1 LNKEKSGTIIIMI
14 LSLIA
19 IIAIFW
25 QDPIAQDQNYHAFY
39 DHKNMLGIANF
50 WNVVS
55 NLPFLFAGLWGLQ
68 WIMTANDSCCLVELR
83 LLYIIFF
90 IGISL
95 VALGS
100 SYYHFSPSN
109 STLVWDRLPI
119 TIAFMALFAII
130 LGEFVSVRFGRLMLL
145 PLLSYGIFSVMYWDY
160 SETLGQGDLRWYI
173 VVQLLPIL
181 SLPII
186 LLLFNATFTL
196 KSAYWLLL
204 VSYLLAKLLE
214 YFDAETYHIVPLLS
228 GHSLKHLVAA
238 FGIYLLIRAY
248 KKRCRCNN
256 L

>member
-1 LNKEKSGTIIIMI
+1 M
-14 LSLIA
+14 
-19 IIAIFW
+19 F
-25 QDPIAQDQNYHAFY
+25 
-39 DHKNMLGIANF
+39 GIANF

-55 NLPFLFAGLWGLQ
+55 NLPFLFVGLWGLQ
-68 WIMTANDSCCLVELR
+68 WIVSANDSCCLTELR
-83 LLYIIFF
+83 FIYILFF
-90 IGISL
+90 IGIAL

-130 LGEFVSVRFGRLMLL
+130 LGEFVSVRFGQLILL
-145 PLLSYGIFSVMYWDY
+145 PLLAYGIFAVMYWHY
-160 SETLGQGDLRWYI
+160 SETMGQGDLRWYI
-173 VVQLLPIL
+173 VVQLIPIL

-196 KSAYWLLL
+196 KNAYWLLL
-204 VSYLLAKLLE
+204 ASYLLAKLLE
-214 YFDAETYHIVPLLS
+214 YFDAETYNIVPLLS

-248 KKRCRCNN
+248 KKRCRCNRMQ
-256 L
+256 